1 MYFRS
6 QHYQKRM
13 KQKAKIL
20 FKKITSK
27 EKGRGNHH
35 KFAQQLPKKAKRS
48 CSSSEEDRYQN
59 SECGST
65 ENATSRIRNIFNIGK
80 NVTDTICGLVGGIRN
95 IFHHIPDTE

>member
-1 MYFRS
+1 MTVRNS
-6 QHYQKRM
+6 V
-13 KQKAKIL
+13 
-20 FKKITSK
+20 
-27 EKGRGNHH
+27 GNHH

-65 ENATSRIRNIFNIGK
+65 ENATSRIRNILNNIGK

-95 IFHHIPDTE
+95 IFHHIPSYTE